1 LLRYVVKPLDNR
13 HAPRQYVGWVETV
26 DEQVGWLQQR
36 NGGREMTTKRVLV
49 ALVGALAVMVLAVA
63 PAGSQVPD
71 PDPVSPPIVLPIAD
85 EPREVAQPDVLPR
98 VVGRPLP
105 VTGGEFGPEVLAGI
119 VLTGA
124 GLALAAGARRRRRR
138 LAVNN

>member
-1 LLRYVVKPLDNR
+1 
-13 HAPRQYVGWVETV
+13 
-26 DEQVGWLQQR
+26 
-36 NGGREMTTKRVLV
+36 MTLKKV
-49 ALVGALAVMVLAVA
+49 VMVLAAALAVVTLVVS
-63 PAGSQVPD
+63 PAGSQVPPVD

-98 VVGRPLP
+98 VVARPLP

-124 GLALAAGARRRRRR
+124 GLALAAGASRRRRR
-138 LAVNN
+138 LAVSN